1 MKNWILRI
9 SILLITLF
17 SVAIVAQDNSAL
29 DLKAKVK
36 AQMLKAQNN
45 MPMVEKSKTTE
56 NSSFYIPSISTGM
69 FRVLILIL
77 SAIIVLSLVFLRRVK
92 LQEKEITRQF
102 KENIRLIREE
112 SLRHPTDYSLTPVR
126 KSLIQQFGDS
136 FEERTITILARKFKI
151 AKGEILLANSIKNY
165 ATESNMAGNKAW

>member
-9 SILLITLF
+9 SILITLF
-17 SVAIVAQDNSAL
+17 STAIVGQDNSAL

-45 MPMVEKSKTTE
+45 MPMVEKNEKTE
-56 NSSFYIPSISTGM
+56 NSSFYIPNISTGM
-69 FRVLILIL
+69 FRVLILFL
-77 SAIIVLSLVFLRRVK
+77 SSIIVLSLVFLRRVK
-92 LQEKEITRQF
+92 IQEKEITKQF

-112 SLRHPTDYSLTPVR
+112 SLRQPIDYSLTPIR
-126 KSLIQQFGDS
+126 KSLLQQFGDS
-136 FEERTITILARKFKI
+136 LEERAITVLARKLKI

-165 ATESNMAGNKAW
+165 ATESNMAGNKA